1 MDWEELVKLHTALGA
16 MAALPE
22 SIRELLV
29 KWLEVPKPNGHDPR
43 PPVLTP
49 TPRPV
54 KTKTKSRRAKSIEA
68 HARAAE
74 QTLLQAMGAQSDLT
88 VVALANLVKASRSS
102 TGERL
107 RRLSVAG
114 KVEKDHAGRWRLAR
128 EEPHPPGDEPRPTMA
143 SPS

>member
-54 KTKTKSRRAKSIEA
+54 KTKSRRAKSIEA